1 MDSVLLTELISI
13 HAAAIALC
21 AVLVYFMIKPYK
33 VTGESRY
40 LGLPLGFGFLGLSH
54 LLSSYT
60 FFAPT
65 EFHDPVVWLQLS
77 ARSFAFAFLALSY
90 YFAKKP
96 SQNSRVWWNLTLSI
110 LIVALMVTF
119 VGVVISPQSS
129 TAYLQEDMYFRIF
142 NVVCIGFISIHTLR
156 IFLRKNEKATGSTA
170 FGFIQL
176 ALSQFLL
183 IFWAAYLN
191 LTVFWV
197 ALLLLLTGLT
207 TLVAVSYRAF
217 HRSRELRGS

>member
-1 MDSVLLTELISI
+1 MDTVLLTELVSI

-21 AVLVYFMIKPYK
+21 LVLVYFMIKPYK

-54 LLSSYT
+54 FFSAYT

-77 ARSFAFAFLALSY
+77 ARAFAFAFLALSY

-110 LIVALMVTF
+110 LTVALMVTF
-119 VGVVISPQSS
+119 VGVAISPQST
-129 TAYLQEDMYFRIF
+129 TAYLQQDMYFRIF
-142 NVVCIGFISIHTLR
+142 NVVCLAFISIHTLR
-156 IFLRKNEKATGSTA
+156 IFLKKKEVATGSTA

-183 IFWAAYLN
+183 IFWTRYLN
-191 LTVFWV
+191 LSVFWV
-197 ALLLLLTGLT
+197 AMLLLLSGLA
-207 TLVAVSYRAF
+207 TLVAVSYHAF
-217 HRSRELRGS
+217 HRSKTPRGS

>member
-1 MDSVLLTELISI
+1 MDIVLLTELISI
-13 HAAAIALC
+13 HAVAIALC
-21 AVLVYFMIKPYK
+21 AILVYFMMKPYK

-54 LLSSYT
+54 FFSAYT
-60 FFAPT
+60 FFAPS

-96 SQNSRVWWNLTLSI
+96 SQNSRVWWNITLSI
-110 LIVALMVTF
+110 LTVALMMTF
-119 VGVVISPQSS
+119 VGALISPQSS

-142 NVVCIGFISIHTLR
+142 NVVCLSFISIHTFR
-156 IFLRKNEKATGSTA
+156 IYLKKNERATASTA

-191 LTVFWV
+191 LSVFWV
-197 ALLLLLTGLT
+197 AMLLLLSGLT
-207 TLVAVSYRAF
+207 TLVVISYRALY
-217 HRSRELRGS
+217 RSRELRGS